1 MASKKKIGLA
11 WQMFIGLI
19 LGVIVGALVDTQ
31 FAQTYLQPLGTLFI
45 RLIRMVVVPLVIA
58 TLIAGAA
65 NISDVS
71 KLGRVAVKILIC
83 YAGFTAVAVMCGL
96 LFAQWI
102 DPGVGLS
109 LTTEGLKAK
118 AVTAPPCSASVL
130 PPWAKTAGR
139 SSRSLTSS
147 ARR

>member
-83 YAGFTAVAVMCGL
+83 YAAYRRRSDV
-96 LFAQWI
+96 
-102 DPGVGLS
+102 
-109 LTTEGLKAK
+109 
-118 AVTAPPCSASVL
+118 
-130 PPWAKTAGR
+130 R
-139 SSRSLTSS
+139 SSVCTVD
-147 ARR
+147 